1 MEEVSSLWFP
11 FLQIT
16 LAYAKL
22 TERKQKQELQNT
34 KNQPEQLTPCQLDT
48 QTHHFSAVT
57 FPPLFIPIIHSNN
70 II

>member
-34 KNQPEQLTPCQLDT
+34 NKKPTRTIDPL
-48 QTHHFSAVT
+48 SA
-57 FPPLFIPIIHSNN
+57 
-70 II
+70 